1 MSLLARGVDQELK
14 AQYLLTLPAIR
25 DRCSQVHDLAK
36 EGKLEYFEYHP
47 ETEESVADFCL
58 QIIQRDFGT
67 NYSSIPPHGRWRHID
82 AGLPRVEPLIK
93 RWRSSPG
100 PPSDK
105 EITKR
110 LIDLFI
116 VSVLLDAGA
125 GNVWSY
131 AEASSGQNFSRSE
144 GLGVASVHMFTEGT
158 FSGDPNQPYR
168 VDAKGLANVTTEKTA
183 NAFQVTESNPMVGLE
198 GRTSL
203 LINLSKALSLNPE
216 FFGPDARPGN
226 IIDFLEKQ
234 SKVFEG
240 KTVVPIA
247 ALWHALISG
256 LSVIWPSRLS
266 LAGVSLGD
274 VWPCAS
280 LKASLPEDRFE
291 EGDDLVPFH
300 KLTGWTTY
308 SLIEP
313 MEKVLGWKFDGIDDM
328 TGLPEYRNGGLLL
341 DLGVLSIKPS
351 SIPASFYP
359 NGNSPIPKLPPSHPA
374 IVEWRAMT
382 VIELDR
388 IAALIRKR
396 VSAISTGTLT
406 LAQILESATW
416 KGGREIA
423 KQKRPETGGPP
434 IEIESDGTV
443 F

>member
-1 MSLLARGVDQELK
+1 MPLYFQRSTPELK

-47 ETEESVADFCL
+47 ENEEKVADFCL
-58 QIIQRDFGT
+58 EIIQRDFQT
-67 NYSSIPPHGRWRHID
+67 NYASIPPHGRWRHID
-82 AGLPRVEPLIK
+82 AGLPRVEPLLE
-93 RWRSSPG
+93 RWRSSPN

-105 EITKR
+105 EIVRR
-110 LIDLFI
+110 LIDLFL

-125 GNVWSY
+125 GNAWSY
-131 AEASSGQNFSRSE
+131 TEASNGQRFARSE
-144 GLGVASVHMFTEGT
+144 GLGVASVHMFIEGL
-158 FSGDPNQPYR
+158 FSGDPDQPHQ
-168 VDAKGLANVTTEKTA
+168 VDAKGLASVTIEKIAT
-183 NAFQVTESNPMVGLE
+183 AFQVTESNPMVGLE

-203 LINLSKALSLNPE
+203 LVNLSKALSSNPG
-216 FFGPDARPGN
+216 FFGLDTRPGN
-226 IIDFLEKQ
+226 IVDFLEKE
-234 SKVFEG
+234 SKELEG
-240 KTVVPIA
+240 KTVVPIS
-247 ALWHALISG
+247 ALWHALITG

-266 LAGVSLGD
+266 LAGISLGD
-274 VWPCAS
+274 VWPCTS
-280 LKASLPEDRFE
+280 LKNSLPKDVFE

-308 SLIEP
+308 SLLEP
-313 MEKVLGWKFDGIDDM
+313 MEKMLGWKFDGINDM
-328 TGLPEYRNGGLLL
+328 TGLPEYRNGGLLV

-351 SIPASFYP
+351 SIPTPFYP
-359 NGNSPIPKLPPSHPA
+359 NKDSPIPKLPPSHPA

-388 IAALIRKR
+388 IAALIRHKVG
-396 VSAISTGTLT
+396 VSPEASLT

-423 KQKRPETGGPP
+423 RQRRPETGGPP